1 MKIMNKYALSLVIV
15 IGSFV
20 SANAQ
25 FLDTLKTSSGLR
37 YVIINKGQ
45 GKKPWHGQKVTIH
58 YTLRSIEGKQLKT
71 SKGEEPLKFTLG
83 SEMVSKGL
91 QEGIALMTKG
101 DHMKFII
108 PAKLAFGKEGY
119 RDEVSK
125 KYLVKPDTDCIYEV
139 ELIDFK

>member
-1 MKIMNKYALSLVIV
+1 MNKFVLSLVIT
-15 IGSFV
+15 IASIV
-20 SANAQ
+20 SSKAQ
-25 FLDTLKTSSGLR
+25 FIDTLQTSSGLR

-58 YTLRSIEGKQLKT
+58 YTLRSIDGKQLKT

-83 SEMVSKGL
+83 SEMVSRGL

-108 PAKLAFGKEGY
+108 PSKLAFGKDGY

-125 KYLVKPDTDCIYEV
+125 KFIVKPDTDCIYEV